1 MLLMRFVILVTEHI
15 SKHPDFRDPGNR
27 AAFKQVAKLVP
38 GAMTRMEY
46 LKPHIEKDFR
56 QYEKVLEERRKRELQ
71 SGGDSTFNREKRRS
85 YEERDS
91 AIAGRGRTLK
101 AEDHKELAA
110 TIVQKELRRRDKLR
124 ASRRDGVRSEG
135 TERFGESDELQSRM
149 TRLRQRLDSR
159 SPDRE
164 PRKLQRPSHR
174 QPSPGP
180 SQTSSSVL
188 YPSIHKSGP
197 VRYDNNEVL
206 IPVKKYVD
214 PYAAPPS
221 LPPKAW
227 ARDNDYYDT
236 PQPLRPPKPTSPNE
250 LFLQQSPP
258 TRPAKL
264 APAIPST
271 TPSPTPEAS
280 AKATYFKPSAYLEN
294 GEPLRTVFISPYLRD
309 RFLQAAAAN
318 TRANIETCGMLCG
331 TVVSNALFVTKLVI
345 PEQEGTSD
353 TCETTNE
360 VAFYEYCFEE
370 EVMQIG
376 WIHTHP
382 TQTCF
387 MSSRDV
393 HTHAGYQCMMAEA
406 ISIVCAP
413 SRNE

>member
-1 MLLMRFVILVTEHI
+1 
-15 SKHPDFRDPGNR
+15 
-27 AAFKQVAKLVP
+27 VP
-38 GAMTRMEY
+38 
-46 LKPHIEKDFR
+46 
-56 QYEKVLEERRKRELQ
+56 
-71 SGGDSTFNREKRRS
+71 
-85 YEERDS
+85 
-91 AIAGRGRTLK
+91 
-101 AEDHKELAA
+101 
-110 TIVQKELRRRDKLR
+110 
-124 ASRRDGVRSEG
+124 
-135 TERFGESDELQSRM
+135 
-149 TRLRQRLDSR
+149 
-159 SPDRE
+159 
-164 PRKLQRPSHR
+164 
-174 QPSPGP
+174 
-180 SQTSSSVL
+180 
-188 YPSIHKSGP
+188 
-197 VRYDNNEVL
+197 YDNNEVL

-236 PQPLRPPKPTSPNE
+236 SQPLRPPKPTSPNE
-250 LFLQQSPP
+250 LFLRQSPP

-264 APAIPST
+264 APAISST

-331 TVVSNALFVTKLVI
+331 TV